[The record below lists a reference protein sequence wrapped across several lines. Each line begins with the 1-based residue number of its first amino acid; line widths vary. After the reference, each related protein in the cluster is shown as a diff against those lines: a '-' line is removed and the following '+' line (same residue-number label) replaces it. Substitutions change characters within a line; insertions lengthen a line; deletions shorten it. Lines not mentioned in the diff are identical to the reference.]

1 MMSDGVVTVLIPTYN
16 RAYCLAR
23 AIDSALAQTYPH
35 LEVLIVDDG
44 STDSTRKL
52 VEGTYGRDDRVRYL
66 YQSNRGVSAARN
78 HGLRQAR
85 GDYIAFL
92 DSDDVWKPWKLQAQV
107 ACLKRLPAAGMIWS
121 DMEAVDP
128 EGRVHAPRYLRTM
141 YHAYRLYRTEDL
153 FRESYPVA
161 EVVPELGGTAGARV
175 YTGII
180 YAQMFTGNLVH
191 TSTVLIRRE
200 RLEKVKAFREDFL
213 SGEDYD
219 FHFRTCREGPVA
231 FLDLPT
237 TLYQLGMNDRL
248 TRFTSLIAVN
258 YLKTITAALERHDHG
273 AELPRAVIRR
283 ILARAHAW
291 VGGEFAK
298 EGDCR
303 SARGHLARSLTYRP
317 WQPRV
322 LAELA
327 LCCLPGGFDDALRGA
342 FRGLK
347 ACLRS
352 LRPA

>member
-1 MMSDGVVTVLIPTYN
+1 MWQEVVSVLIPTYN
-16 RAYCLAR
+16 RAYCLGR
-23 AIDSALAQTYPH
+23 AINSALGQTYPRV
-35 LEVLIVDDG
+35 EVLVIDDG
-44 STDSTRKL
+44 STDNTRKL
-52 VEGTYGRDDRVRYL
+52 VQSAYGNDDRVHYL
-66 YQSNRGVSAARN
+66 YQPNAGVSAARN
-78 HGLRQAR
+78 RGLRAAR
-85 GDYIAFL
+85 GAYVAFL

-121 DMEAVDP
+121 DMEAVDSQ
-128 EGRVHAPRYLRTM
+128 GQVHAPRYLRTM
-141 YHAYRLYRTEDL
+141 YDAYRLFRTEDL

-175 YTGII
+175 YTGTI
-180 YAQMFTGNLVH
+180 YAQMLAGNLVH
-191 TSTVLIRRE
+191 TSTVLLRRA

-237 TLYQLGMNDRL
+237 IQYQLGMNDRL

-258 YLKTITAALERHDHG
+258 YLKTITAALGRRDHSID
-273 AELPRAVIRR
+273 LPRAMIRR
-283 ILARAHAW
+283 ILANAHSW
-291 VGGEFAK
+291 VGGEFVK
-298 EGDCR
+298 EGDYR
-303 SARGHLARSLTYRP
+303 SARGHLARSLSYQP

-327 LCCLPGGFDDALRGA
+327 LCCLPGGLDNALRGA
-342 FRGLK
+342 FRELK

>member
-1 MMSDGVVTVLIPTYN
+1 MSAEVVSVLIPTYN

-23 AIDSALAQTYPH
+23 AINSALGQTYPH
-35 LEVLIVDDG
+35 MEVLVVDDG
-44 STDSTRKL
+44 STDNTRKL
-52 VEGTYGRDDRVRYL
+52 VEGTYGADGRVRYL
-66 YQSNRGVSAARN
+66 YQLNRGVSAARN
-78 HGLRQAR
+78 HGLREAR
-85 GDYIAFL
+85 GEYVAFL
-92 DSDDVWKPWKLQAQV
+92 DSDDVWKPWKLQAQL

-128 EGRVHAPRYLRTM
+128 EGKVHAPRYLRTM

-161 EVVPELGGTAGARV
+161 EVVPELADVAAGARLYAGTV
-175 YTGII
+175 
-180 YAQMFTGNLVH
+180 YAQTVAGNLVH
-191 TSTVLIRRE
+191 TSTVLLRRG
-200 RLEKVKAFREDFL
+200 RLEAVKAFREDFL

-237 TLYQLGMNDRL
+237 IQYQLGLGDRL
-248 TRFTSLIAVN
+248 TRLTDLIAVN
-258 YLKTITAALERHDHG
+258 YLKTISAALGRRDHG
-273 AELPRAVIRR
+273 LDLPQGVIRR
-283 ILARAHAW
+283 ILANAHAW
-291 VGGEFAK
+291 VGGEFARA
-298 EGDCR
+298 GDFR
-303 SARGHLARSLTYRP
+303 GARAHLARSLTCRP

-327 LCCLPGGFDDALRGA
+327 LCCLPGGFADALRGA

-347 ACLRS
+347 ARLRS